1 MKYLK
6 RWIENTF
13 PNVEKEL
20 SDSGS
25 CYYDIDGCLSLR
37 VSNHFTPLPKSKC
50 NIEIVQSLNSEEFAV
65 RYKKSLS
72 FFLYDRNH
80 LKEVIKT
87 NYDMCK
93 SDIMVQQSAEEI
105 VANSE
110 KKLIDKY
117 KNLLSLTRIFLS
129 NKRYDNIITAKNDTA
144 MMKALNKCEF
154 FMALTE
160 EIRNSIRK
168 AYKVGIIKQLLLD
181 LIIRAYMSKNNLVEV
196 NTIIKEMVNYNRIIL
211 RDRKRSDAEA
221 KASKIIEEIKEG

>member
-13 PNVEKEL
+13 PNVEKEV

-25 CYYDIDGCLSLR
+25 CYYNIDSCLSLR
-37 VSNHFTPLPKSKC
+37 ISNHFTPLPKSRC

-72 FFLYDRNH
+72 FFLYNRNH

-105 VANSE
+105 VANRE

-154 FMALTE
+154 FIALSE
-160 EIRNSIRK
+160 ENRNAIRK
-168 AYKVGIIKQLLLD
+168 AYKAGIIKQLLLD
-181 LIIRAYMSKNNLVEV
+181 LIIRAYMSKNNIAEV
-196 NTIIKEMVNYNRIIL
+196 NTIIKEMLNYNHIIL
-211 RDRKRSDAEA
+211 RDRKRTDAET
-221 KASKIIEEIKEG
+221 KASKIIEEIK